1 MNMLR
6 PAVSQILK
14 NNESPYSL
22 VVAVAK
28 RAREITDD
36 AERDKKVLVDKPV
49 KLAVEEFSTGK
60 MKMVE
65 AQNIGLNIEE

>member
-28 RAREITDD
+28 RAREITDE

-60 MKMVE
+60 IKMIE

>member
-28 RAREITDD
+28 RAREITDE

-60 MKMVE
+60 VKMVE
-65 AQNIGLNIEE
+65 SLNIGLNVEE